1 MLDKK
6 DKPKKEKQKKEKPLT
21 PQDLLKYEIASEL
34 GLMPKVTETG
44 WKSLT
49 SRESGQ
55 IGGILAKRQRLLRA
69 KLAEENAE
77 QKGE

>member
-1 MLDKK
+1 MSEKK
-6 DKPKKEKQKKEKPLT
+6 DKLKKEKPLT
-21 PQDLLKYEIASEL
+21 EHDLMKYEIASEL
-34 GLMPKVTETG
+34 GLMSKVEQTG

-69 KLAEENAE
+69 KMAEGNENPSS
-77 QKGE
+77 